1 MGLKARWER
10 TKEKRRGFWVHPA
23 LTFATTLLYAAMFG
37 ILYGGIT
44 TVLLIGEPGVWAPF
58 ASFVVGLI
66 VAPIAAELKKG
77 MTLRRT
83 EYRKQRLEETY
94 SGRRPQL

>member
-1 MGLKARWER
+1 VDLKARFER
-10 TKEKRRGFWVHPA
+10 TREKHRGFWVWPA
-23 LTFATTLLYAAMFG
+23 LIFAITLLYAAMFG
-37 ILYGGIT
+37 IVYGAIAT
-44 TVLLIGEPGVWAPF
+44 ILLIGEPDVWTPF
-58 ASFVVGLI
+58 AAFAAGLI

-77 MTLRRT
+77 MKLRRA